1 MATTAYIMIE
11 TNIGMVKDVAKSL
24 RAVPGVGDVDVVIGP
39 YDIIATISADDM
51 NSVSDLLATEVHKI
65 NGVTRTFTCMSLNR
79 V

>member
-24 RAVPGVGDVDVVIGP
+24 RDVPGVGEVDVVIGP

-51 NSVSDLLATEVHKI
+51 NSVSDLLASEVNKI

-79 V
+79 A

>member
-51 NSVSDLLATEVHKI
+51 NSVSDLLASEVHKI

-79 V
+79 G